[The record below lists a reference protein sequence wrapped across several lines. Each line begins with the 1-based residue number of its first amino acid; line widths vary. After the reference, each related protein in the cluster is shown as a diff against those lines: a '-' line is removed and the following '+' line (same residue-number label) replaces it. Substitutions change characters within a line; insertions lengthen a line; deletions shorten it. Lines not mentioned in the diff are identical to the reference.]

1 MNSKMTI
8 CVIMA
13 DMTEDYRDE
22 YIVGIEKQANRANCR
37 TVVFSMP
44 LMAEVH
50 TNNEES
56 VFSLIDFNRYDGVVF
71 FEKSFAAH
79 KSLGKMIEKHIY
91 EKCGKPVVVI
101 GKSDIYENV
110 FSENNRSSFEALTD
124 HIIEDHGCEVVYF
137 LGGHAGYETER
148 DAGFIE
154 SMKKH
159 GLSCTEDNLIYGG
172 FWQECAEKLARDIAY
187 SNVEIPDAVM
197 CYDDSIASFFITSL
211 AGYGIRVPED
221 IIVSG
226 FGARNKINN
235 IISVTTCPCDSE
247 YIGRKAV
254 SKLCSLITGEEEHSI
269 SRPKTSILTGMSCG
283 CGNNKPIDTR
293 LKLELF
299 EKRRK
304 EEMYYHNSGLEE
316 MLYACENT
324 ADFSKV
330 ISNTDYLIP
339 DKSFFAVCLKKDEN
353 TSECIYMTDLVRE
366 GNFTEFPSEEICPLS
381 LSYTSIPENSHVLPL
396 IFDGIL
402 YGHAVTGYND
412 PLVYNFL
419 LKRYLSRLSV
429 AVHLIKNKKY
439 RDMQD
444 YSDALIGG
452 QSEDSANHNFVFV
465 VKSDTMHRVPVENI
479 LAFESEGRK
488 TVAVL
493 KSGRYEI
500 RKTLIVL
507 EEMLSGCGFM
517 RVSKSALIN
526 LSKVTSVA
534 PGPDRTFKVI
544 LGGKA
549 AVKVSRKFVTDFK
562 ERIGVD

>member
-13 DMTEDYRDE
+13 DMIGDYRDE
-22 YIVGIEKQANRANCR
+22 YIVGIEKQANRTNCR

-79 KSLGKMIEKHIY
+79 KSLGKMVEKDIQR
-91 EKCGKPVVVI
+91 KCKKTVVVI

-110 FSENNRSSFEALTD
+110 FFENNRSSFEALTD
-124 HIIEDHGCEVVYF
+124 HIIDEHGCEVVYF

-148 DAGFIE
+148 DAGFID

-172 FWQECAEKLARDIAY
+172 FWQECAEKLAKDIAY
-187 SNVEIPDAVM
+187 SNVEVPDAVM
-197 CYDDSIASFFITSL
+197 CYDDTIASFFITAL

-221 IIVSG
+221 IIVAG

-254 SKLCSLITGEEEHSI
+254 SKLRSLITGETEHLI
-269 SRPKTSILTGMSCG
+269 SRPKTSIITGMSCG

-299 EKRRK
+299 EKHRK
-304 EEMYYHNSGLEE
+304 EEMYYNNSSLEE
-316 MLYACENT
+316 MLYACENV

-330 ISNTDYLIP
+330 VSNTDYLIP
-339 DKSFFAVCLKKDEN
+339 DNNFFAVCLKKDES

-366 GNFTEFPSEEICPLS
+366 GNFTEFPSNEICPSS
-381 LSYTSIPENSHVLPL
+381 LSYSSIPENSHVLPL
-396 IFDGIL
+396 VFDGVL

-429 AVHLIKNKKY
+429 AIHLIKNKKS
-439 RDMQD
+439 REAQD
-444 YSDALIGG
+444 YSGSLAGG
-452 QSEDSANHNFVFV
+452 QIEDFTNHKFVFV
-465 VKSDTMHRVPVENI
+465 VKNGTMHRVPVEKV

-500 RKTLIVL
+500 KKTLIVL
-507 EEMLSGCGFM
+507 EEMLCNYGFM

-534 PGPDRTFKVI
+534 PGPNRTFEVI
-544 LGGKA
+544 LGGKVD
-549 AVKVSRKFVTDFK
+549 VKVSRKFVVDFK